1 MELSSKQNDQ
11 AEALRQAIEE
21 VTEHQNEE
29 KEQII
34 QDQDEQLEQGSV
46 EIDILNL
53 PPRNEVHKDKR
64 KIRFKLNLR
73 LLRFLFIV
81 VLLLALTGVIV
92 WFI

>member
-1 MELSSKQNDQ
+1 MELSSKHNDQ
-11 AEALRQAIEE
+11 ADTLRQAIEE

-29 KEQII
+29 REQVI
-34 QDQDEQLEQGSV
+34 QDQYEQLEQGSV

-81 VLLLALTGVIV
+81 VLLLALAGVIV

>member
-1 MELSSKQNDQ
+1 MSSKQNDQ

>member
-1 MELSSKQNDQ
+1 MSSKHNDQ
-11 AEALRQAIEE
+11 ADTLRQAIEE

-29 KEQII
+29 REQVI
-34 QDQDEQLEQGSV
+34 QDQYEQLEQGSV

-81 VLLLALTGVIV
+81 VLLLALAGVIV